1 MSRTLRYCAFR
12 ARRFQL
18 ITTIIQNLTLE
29 NHNII
34 VRLATVDDKHYA
46 ETITKEM
53 EESAKARGTGIA
65 KRSPLYIEKKME
77 EGKAIIAVTTDG
89 TWVGFCYIEAWE
101 HDKYV
106 ANSGLIV
113 SPAFRKTGVATEIK
127 HKVFNLSRQKYPH
140 AKIFGLTTGLAVMKI
155 NSDLG
160 YEPVTYSELTNDEE
174 FWKGCQSC
182 VNYEILMSKGRKNC
196 MCTAMLFDPVEAEA
210 KIKAAEAARALA
222 QPQPV
227 KAPETVVTPE
237 GELVTHR
244 HREFKG
250 NFKLFER
257 WVRFKQF
264 VLLKSRKR
272 DESNGD
278 KSDKKTLLSFF
289 IFW

>member
-1 MSRTLRYCAFR
+1 M
-12 ARRFQL
+12 
-18 ITTIIQNLTLE
+18 E
-29 NHNII
+29 NNKLI

-46 ETITKEM
+46 ETITNEM

-77 EGKAIIAVTTDG
+77 EGKAIIAVTADG

-101 HDKYV
+101 HGKYV

-127 HKVFNLSRQKYPH
+127 QKVFALSREKYPTS
-140 AKIFGLTTGLAVMKI
+140 KIFGLTTGLAVMKI

-196 MCTAMLFDPVEAEA
+196 MCTAMLFDPAEAEA
-210 KIKAAEAARALA
+210 KIKAAEAAKALL

-227 KAPETVVTPE
+227 KAETAVTPE
-237 GELVTHR
+237 GDLVR
-244 HREFKG
+244 HRQFKG

-272 DESNGD
+272 DEGD
-278 KSDKKTLLSFF
+278 RPDKKSLLSFF
-289 IFW
+289 FFW